1 MRAKDNNHNSF
12 VPLPLEDPII
22 LGDNFYM
29 KFQELNLSDTLL
41 EAISFMGFE
50 EATPIQEQAI
60 PAIMEHKDLIASAQT
75 GTGKTAAFI
84 LPVLNELAGDNRHE
98 TKVLVIVPTRELA
111 LQIDQQIQGFSYFT
125 PVESIAIYGGG
136 SGSEWDQQKRALS
149 SGTEIIVAT
158 PGKLIS
164 HLNMG
169 YVKFEHLRYL
179 ILDEADRMLDMGFYE
194 DIQKIITYLPK
205 KRQTLMFSAT
215 MPPKIRQLAA
225 KTLNHP
231 VEISIGMSKPAE
243 GVLQAAYLTYEN
255 QKTPLII
262 DLITDKPEV
271 KSILIFSST
280 KKKVSDIVR
289 GLRGKGFNVEGISS
303 DFEQSRR
310 EEVLRGFR
318 SKRTRVLVATDVLSR
333 GIDIKDIDIVIN
345 YDVPGDAEDYVHRV
359 GRTARAASS
368 GLAITLI
375 NERDMMSFRQ
385 IEELIGSEVMKLPL
399 PDGLGD
405 GPAWNPKTI
414 RRPYRGKGDF
424 RGKGKFQGKGNRKK
438 R

>member
-1 MRAKDNNHNSF
+1 MAIGNNSNSF
-12 VPLPLEDPII
+12 VPLPPEDPTIFRI
-22 LGDNFYM
+22 YFYM

-136 SGSEWDQQKRALS
+136 SGSEWDQQKRALT

-280 KKKVSDIVR
+280 KKKVTDIVR

-318 SKRTRVLVATDVLSR
+318 SKRTRMLVATDVLSR

-405 GPAWNPKTI
+405 APPWNPKII

-424 RGKGKFQGKGNRKK
+424 RGKGKFRGKDNRKK

>member
-1 MRAKDNNHNSF
+1 
-12 VPLPLEDPII
+12 
-22 LGDNFYM
+22 M
-29 KFQELNLSDTLL
+29 KFQELKLSDTLL

-60 PAIMEHKDLIASAQT
+60 PAIMEHKDLIACAQT

-84 LPVLNELAGDNRHE
+84 LPVLNELTNHNKHE

-136 SGSEWDQQKRALS
+136 SGSEWDQQKRALT

-169 YVKFEHLRYL
+169 YVKFEQLQYL
-179 ILDEADRMLDMGFYE
+179 ILDEADRMLDMGFHE

-215 MPPKIRQLAA
+215 MPPKIKQLAA
-225 KTLNHP
+225 KTLHHP
-231 VEISIGMSKPAE
+231 VEIIIGMSKPAE

-262 DLITDKPEV
+262 NLITDKPEV

-359 GRTARAASS
+359 GRTARAAAS

-375 NERDMMSFRQ
+375 NEQDMMSFRQ
-385 IEELIGSEVMKLPL
+385 IEELIENEVMKLPL
-399 PDGLGD
+399 PDGLGE
-405 GPAWNPKTI
+405 GPKWNPKAM
-414 RRPYRGKGDF
+414 RRPF
-424 RGKGKFQGKGNRKK
+424 RGKPNFHGKGKPRGKNHQRKDNRK